1 MTDVSVLGVKPD
13 LDLTELNAWVTAREQ
28 TMAPVI
34 GIAKGATS
42 NGKPETAVSF
52 DLDQDTLETNFAR
65 VKLKVGNAPVLA
77 PNEVLVCEG
86 KAYISG
92 ALTPVFLVRKK
103 T

>member
-1 MTDVSVLGVKPD
+1 MTDVSVLGVKSD
-13 LDLTELNAWVTAREQ
+13 LDLTKLNDWIKAREQ

-34 GIAKGATS
+34 AIAKGATS
-42 NGKPETAVSF
+42 DGKPETAVSF

-65 VKLKVGNAPVLA
+65 LKKKVGDAPVVA
-77 PNEVLVCEG
+77 PDEVLVCEG